1 MKNKKT
7 LYHFVLDRS
16 GSMSDCI
23 EATVTGFN
31 TQVATI
37 KKLQEDFPEQEFEV
51 SLTIFDNI
59 IDHVQSH
66 VSINEFELLNATRYS
81 PRGATALLDA
91 VGMSINQVRIT
102 NETKILN
109 NEMSVVMVILTDGM
123 ENASREFTYHQIA
136 RTISELEA
144 TEKWTF
150 TFLGADIDAI
160 HTSKML
166 NIRSENVVSFD
177 KVDMNYMMNN
187 VSEGMRQ
194 YSCMKSIGINKSD
207 FFDFIDN
214 KDQRK
219 K

>member
-16 GSMSDCI
+16 GSMSNCTETTI
-23 EATVTGFN
+23 SGFN
-31 TQVATI
+31 AQVETI
-37 KKLQEDFPEQEFEV
+37 KKLQEEFPEQEFEV
-51 SLTIFDNI
+51 SLTIFDDV

-66 VSINEFELLNATRYS
+66 VTINNFESLSSARYT

-91 VGMSINQVRIT
+91 IGMSINQIRIS

-109 NEMSVVMVILTDGM
+109 NEMSIVMVILTDGM

-136 RTISELEA
+136 KTIAELEA
-144 TEKWTF
+144 TEKWNF

-166 NIRSENVVSFD
+166 NIRSENVVSFN
-177 KVDMNYMMNN
+177 KLDMNYMMNDI
-187 VSEGMRQ
+187 SEGMRQ
-194 YSCMKSIGINKSD
+194 YSQSKSEGVTKKD
-207 FFDFIDN
+207 FLDFIKN
-214 KDQRK
+214 KDRR
-219 K
+219 

>member
-16 GSMSDCI
+16 GSMSNCTK
-23 EATVTGFN
+23 ATINGFN
-31 TQVATI
+31 AQVTTI
-37 KKLQEDFPEQEFEV
+37 KKLQEEFPEQEFEV
-51 SLTIFDNI
+51 SLTIFDDI

-66 VSINEFELLNATRYS
+66 VSIDNFQLLSDSRYI

-91 VGMSINQVRIT
+91 IGMSINQIRIT

-109 NEMSVVMVILTDGM
+109 NEMSIVMVILTDGM

-136 RTISELEA
+136 KTIAELEK

-166 NIRSENVVSFD
+166 NIRSENVVSFN
-177 KVDMNYMMNN
+177 KGDMKYMMNDI
-187 VSEGMRQ
+187 SEGMRI
-194 YSCMKSIGINKSD
+194 YSQSKSEGVTKKD
-207 FFDFIDN
+207 FLDFITK
-214 KDQRK
+214 KDRR
-219 K
+219 

>member
-16 GSMSDCI
+16 GSMSNCT
-23 EATVTGFN
+23 EATINGFN
-31 TQVATI
+31 NQVATI
-37 KKLQEDFPEQEFEV
+37 KKLQEEFPEQEFEV
-51 SLTIFDNI
+51 SLTIFDDI

-66 VSINEFELLNATRYS
+66 VRINNFEHLSHSRYI

-91 VGMSINQVRIT
+91 IGMSINQIRVA

-109 NEMSVVMVILTDGM
+109 NEMSIVMVILTDGM

-136 RTISELEA
+136 KTIAELEA

-166 NIRSENVVSFD
+166 NIRSENVVSFN
-177 KVDMNYMMNN
+177 KGDMDYMMNN

-194 YSCMKSIGINKSD
+194 YSQSKSIGVTKKD
-207 FFDFIDN
+207 FLDFIKN

-219 K
+219 